1 LKLQKKPKENM
12 TVDTKI
18 FLDMVDI
25 NMVTMCLNPLLD
37 GKNCND
43 KTLLNIYQA
52 LFLYG
57 RKLNHM
63 TEEMDK
69 VKLDQKVATQGNG
82 TFIQGQNVQINKGK
96 SPMPIDYQPS
106 FFLQRGLK
114 QAATSKAN
122 EAPQGG

>member
-1 LKLQKKPKENM
+1 M

-18 FLDMVDI
+18 FLHMVDI

-43 KTLLNIYQA
+43 KTLLNMFQA
-52 LFLYG
+52 LSLYG

-69 VKLDQKVATQGNG
+69 VK
-82 TFIQGQNVQINKGK
+82 
-96 SPMPIDYQPS
+96 
-106 FFLQRGLK
+106 
-114 QAATSKAN
+114 
-122 EAPQGG
+122 